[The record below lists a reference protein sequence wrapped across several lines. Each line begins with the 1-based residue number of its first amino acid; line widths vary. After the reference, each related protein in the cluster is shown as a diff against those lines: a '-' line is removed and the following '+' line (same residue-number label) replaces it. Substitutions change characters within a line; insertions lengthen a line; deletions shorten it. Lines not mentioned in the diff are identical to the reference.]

1 MRSLVESLI
10 RNKNKNPNKI
20 IFADENKSITNQ
32 ELYDKSMQI
41 ASYLSNYYN
50 QPIIIEMS
58 KSVETVVLMM
68 GVLLSGNFYT
78 VLDVDMPEE
87 RKTTI
92 INLLEPVCKITTK
105 NNKKSD
111 YVFFE
116 DIIETKTKTKKI
128 NINYNMSN
136 PMYVLFTSGST
147 GIPKGVVVNH
157 NSVMHYLNWFTNEF
171 NINETTVFGNQTP
184 LYFSMS
190 ISDVLGTIYA
200 GSTLYFIPHS
210 YFSFP
215 LYLMKYM
222 EENKINTIYWVPSAL
237 NMISTFDAFKTF
249 ELPELKKVL
258 FAGEVMPP
266 KVINYFVRN
275 HKAYYANLFGPTET
289 TDICTY
295 YEIKEETDNV
305 PIGKACNGLTAIILK
320 DGKESQTGELYI
332 KGPFLASG
340 YYNNPQKTSEV
351 FIQNPL
357 NKAFPEIIYKTGDI
371 VNVRE
376 DGNLLYVG
384 RADFQIKHMGYRIEL
399 GEIENKVY
407 EIDEVN
413 TCVVVYK
420 NDKIIL
426 YYVGNIE
433 EETLLERLK
442 TKVPNY
448 MIPNKIHKESK
459 MNYNLNGKIDRTFY
473 KNLKEDE

>member
-50 QPIIIEMS
+50 QPIIIEMP

-116 DIIETKTKTKKI
+116 DIIETKTKKI

-237 NMISTFDAFKTF
+237 NMISTFDAFKSF

-320 DGKESQTGELYI
+320 DGKESKTGELYI

-442 TKVPNY
+442 AKVPNY

>member
-1 MRSLVESLI
+1 MRSLVESI
-10 RNKNKNPNKI
+10 IKNKNINPNKT
-20 IFADENKSITNQ
+20 IFVDENKSITNN
-32 ELYDKSMQI
+32 ELYDEAMHI
-41 ASYLSNYYN
+41 ASYLSKYDNK
-50 QPIIIEMS
+50 PIIIEMP
-58 KSVETVVLMM
+58 KSVDVIVCMV

-78 VLDVDMPEE
+78 VLDINMPEE
-87 RKTTI
+87 RKNI
-92 INLLEPVCKITTK
+92 IIDLLKPVCKITIK
-105 NNKKSD
+105 DNKKDD
-111 YVFFE
+111 YVYFE
-116 DIIETKTKTKKI
+116 DIIGTKTEKLKE
-128 NINYNMSN
+128 NYNMSN

-147 GIPKGVVVNH
+147 GVPKGVVVNH

-171 NINETTVFGNQTP
+171 HIDETTIFGNQTP

-200 GSTLYFIPHS
+200 GATLYFIPHS

-215 LYLMKYM
+215 LYLMKYL
-222 EENKINTIYWVPSAL
+222 ENNKINTIYWVPSAL
-237 NMISTFDAFKTF
+237 NMISTFDAFKAF
-249 ELPELKKVL
+249 DLPELKKIL

-266 KVINYFVRN
+266 KVINYFIKN
-275 HKAYYANLFGPTET
+275 HPAFYANLFGPTET

-295 YEIKEETDNV
+295 YEVKEETDNV

-320 DGKESQTGELYI
+320 DGKESKTGELYI

-340 YYNNPQKTSEV
+340 YYNNPKKTNEV

-357 NKAFPEIIYKTGDI
+357 NKAFPEVIYKTGDI
-371 VNVRE
+371 VTVRD

-407 EIDEVN
+407 EIDEIN

-426 YYVGNIE
+426 YYIGNIDE
-433 EETLLERLK
+433 ASLLSKLK
-442 TKVPNY
+442 DKVPEY
-448 MIPNKIHKESK
+448 MLPNKIHKEIK
-459 MNYNLNGKIDRTFY
+459 MNYNMNGKIDRTFY
-473 KNLKEDE
+473 KNLKEEE

>member
-1 MRSLVESLI
+1 MRSLIESLI

-50 QPIIIEMS
+50 QPIIIEMP

-116 DIIETKTKTKKI
+116 DIIETKTKKI

-237 NMISTFDAFKTF
+237 NMISTFDAFKSF

-266 KVINYFVRN
+266 KVINYFVRH

-442 TKVPNY
+442 AKVPNY

>member
-50 QPIIIEMS
+50 QPIIIEMP

-116 DIIETKTKTKKI
+116 DIIETKTKKI

-237 NMISTFDAFKTF
+237 NMISTFDAFKSF

-295 YEIKEETDNV
+295 YEIKEETDNA

-442 TKVPNY
+442 AKVPNY

>member
-1 MRSLVESLI
+1 MRSLVESI
-10 RNKNKNPNKI
+10 IKNKNINPNKI
-20 IFADENKSITNQ
+20 IFVDENKSITNN
-32 ELYDKSMQI
+32 ELYDQAMHI
-41 ASYLSNYYN
+41 ASYLSKYDNK
-50 QPIIIEMS
+50 PIIIEMP
-58 KSVETVVLMM
+58 KSVDTIVCMV

-78 VLDVDMPEE
+78 VLDINMPEE
-87 RKTTI
+87 RKNI
-92 INLLEPVCKITTK
+92 IIDLLNPVCKITIK
-105 NNKKSD
+105 DNKKDD
-111 YVFFE
+111 YVYFE
-116 DIIETKTKTKKI
+116 DIIGTKVEKLKE
-128 NINYNMSN
+128 NYNMSN

-147 GIPKGVVVNH
+147 GVPKGVVVNH

-171 NINETTVFGNQTP
+171 HIDETTIFGNQTP

-200 GSTLYFIPHS
+200 GATLYFIPHS

-215 LYLMKYM
+215 LYLMKYL
-222 EENKINTIYWVPSAL
+222 ENNKINTIYWVPSAL
-237 NMISTFDAFKTF
+237 NMISTFDAFKAF
-249 ELPELKKVL
+249 DLPELKKIL

-266 KVINYFVRN
+266 KVINYFIKN
-275 HKAYYANLFGPTET
+275 HPAFYANLFGPTET

-295 YEIKEETDNV
+295 YEVKEETDNV

-320 DGKESQTGELYI
+320 DGKESKTGELYI

-340 YYNNPQKTSEV
+340 YYNNPKKTNEV

-357 NKAFPEIIYKTGDI
+357 NKAFPEVIYKTGDI
-371 VNVRE
+371 VTVRD

-407 EIDEVN
+407 EIDEIN

-426 YYVGNIE
+426 YYIGNIDE
-433 EETLLERLK
+433 ASLLSKLK
-442 TKVPNY
+442 DKVPEY
-448 MIPNKIHKESK
+448 MLPNKIHKEIK
-459 MNYNLNGKIDRTFY
+459 MNYNMNGKIDRTFY
-473 KNLKEDE
+473 KNLKEEE

>member
-1 MRSLVESLI
+1 MRSLVESI
-10 RNKNKNPNKI
+10 IKNKNINPNKT
-20 IFADENKSITNQ
+20 IFVDENKSITNN
-32 ELYDKSMQI
+32 ELYDQAMHI
-41 ASYLSNYYN
+41 ASYLSKYDNK
-50 QPIIIEMS
+50 PIIIEMP
-58 KSVETVVLMM
+58 KSVDTIVCMV

-78 VLDVDMPEE
+78 VLDINMPEE
-87 RKTTI
+87 RKNI
-92 INLLEPVCKITTK
+92 IIDLLNPVCKITIK
-105 NNKKSD
+105 DNKKDD
-111 YVFFE
+111 YVYFE
-116 DIIETKTKTKKI
+116 DIIGTKVEKLKE
-128 NINYNMSN
+128 NYNMSN

-147 GIPKGVVVNH
+147 GVPKGVVVNH

-171 NINETTVFGNQTP
+171 HIDETTIFGNQTP

-200 GSTLYFIPHS
+200 GATLYFIPHS

-215 LYLMKYM
+215 LYLMKYL
-222 EENKINTIYWVPSAL
+222 ESNKINTIYWVPSAL
-237 NMISTFDAFKTF
+237 NMISTFDAFKAF
-249 ELPELKKVL
+249 DLPELKKIL

-266 KVINYFVRN
+266 KVINYFIKN
-275 HKAYYANLFGPTET
+275 HPAFYANLFGPTET

-295 YEIKEETDNV
+295 YEVKEETDNV

-320 DGKESQTGELYI
+320 DGKESKTGELYI

-340 YYNNPQKTSEV
+340 YYNNPKKTNEV

-357 NKAFPEIIYKTGDI
+357 NKAFPEVIYKTGDI
-371 VNVRE
+371 VTVRD

-407 EIDEVN
+407 EIDEIN

-426 YYVGNIE
+426 YYIGNIDE
-433 EETLLERLK
+433 ASLLSKLK
-442 TKVPNY
+442 DKVPEY
-448 MIPNKIHKESK
+448 MLPNKIHKEIK
-459 MNYNLNGKIDRTFY
+459 MNYNMNGKIDRTFY
-473 KNLKEDE
+473 KNLKEEE

>member
-1 MRSLVESLI
+1 MRSLVESI
-10 RNKNKNPNKI
+10 IKNKNINPNKT
-20 IFADENKSITNQ
+20 IFVDENKSITNN
-32 ELYDKSMQI
+32 ELYDEAMHI
-41 ASYLSNYYN
+41 ASYLSKHDNK
-50 QPIIIEMS
+50 PIIIEMP
-58 KSVETVVLMM
+58 KSVDAIVCMV

-78 VLDVDMPEE
+78 VLDINMPEE
-87 RKTTI
+87 RKNI
-92 INLLEPVCKITTK
+92 IIDLLKPVCKITIK
-105 NNKKSD
+105 DNKKDD
-111 YVFFE
+111 YVYFE
-116 DIIETKTKTKKI
+116 DIIGTKTEKLKE
-128 NINYNMSN
+128 NYNMSN

-147 GIPKGVVVNH
+147 GVPKGVVVNH

-171 NINETTVFGNQTP
+171 HIDEITIFGNQTP

-200 GSTLYFIPHS
+200 GATLYFIPHS

-215 LYLMKYM
+215 LYLMKYL
-222 EENKINTIYWVPSAL
+222 ENNKINTIYWVPSAL
-237 NMISTFDAFKTF
+237 NMISTFDAFKAF
-249 ELPELKKVL
+249 DLPELKKIL

-266 KVINYFVRN
+266 KVINYFIKN
-275 HKAYYANLFGPTET
+275 HPAFYANLFGPTET

-295 YEIKEETDNV
+295 YEVKEETDNV

-320 DGKESQTGELYI
+320 DGKESKTGELYI

-340 YYNNPQKTSEV
+340 YYNNPKKTNEV

-357 NKAFPEIIYKTGDI
+357 NKAFPEVIYKTGDI
-371 VNVRE
+371 VTVRD

-407 EIDEVN
+407 EIDEIN

-426 YYVGNIE
+426 YYIGNIDE
-433 EETLLERLK
+433 ASLLSKLK
-442 TKVPNY
+442 DKVPEY
-448 MIPNKIHKESK
+448 MLPNKIHKEIK
-459 MNYNLNGKIDRTFY
+459 MNYNMNGKIDRTFY
-473 KNLKEDE
+473 KNLKEEE

>member
-50 QPIIIEMS
+50 QPIIIEMP

-116 DIIETKTKTKKI
+116 DIIETKTKKI

-210 YFSFP
+210 FFSFP

-237 NMISTFDAFKTF
+237 NM
-249 ELPELKKVL
+249 
-258 FAGEVMPP
+258 
-266 KVINYFVRN
+266 INYFVRN

-442 TKVPNY
+442 AKVPNY

>member
-1 MRSLVESLI
+1 MRSLVESI
-10 RNKNKNPNKI
+10 IKNKNINPNKT
-20 IFADENKSITNQ
+20 IFVDENKSITNN
-32 ELYDKSMQI
+32 ELYNEAMHI
-41 ASYLSNYYN
+41 ASYLSKYDNK
-50 QPIIIEMS
+50 PIIIEMP
-58 KSVETVVLMM
+58 KSVDAIVCMV

-78 VLDVDMPEE
+78 VLDINMPEE
-87 RKTTI
+87 RKNI
-92 INLLEPVCKITTK
+92 IIDLLKPVCKITIK
-105 NNKKSD
+105 DNKKDD
-111 YVFFE
+111 YVYFE
-116 DIIETKTKTKKI
+116 DIIGTKTEKLKE
-128 NINYNMSN
+128 NYNMSN

-147 GIPKGVVVNH
+147 GVPKGVVVNH

-171 NINETTVFGNQTP
+171 HIDETTIFGNQTP

-200 GSTLYFIPHS
+200 GATLYFIPHS

-215 LYLMKYM
+215 LYLMKYL
-222 EENKINTIYWVPSAL
+222 ENNKINTIYWVPSAL
-237 NMISTFDAFKTF
+237 NMISTFDAFKAF
-249 ELPELKKVL
+249 DLPELKKIL

-266 KVINYFVRN
+266 KVINYFVKN
-275 HKAYYANLFGPTET
+275 HPAFYANLFGPTES

-295 YEIKEETDNV
+295 YEVKEETDNV

-320 DGKESQTGELYI
+320 DGKESKTGELYI

-340 YYNNPQKTSEV
+340 YYNNPKKTNEV

-357 NKAFPEIIYKTGDI
+357 NKAFPEVIYKTGDI
-371 VNVRE
+371 VTVRD

-407 EIDEVN
+407 EIDEIN

-426 YYVGNIE
+426 YYIGNIDE
-433 EETLLERLK
+433 ASLLSKLK
-442 TKVPNY
+442 DKVPEY
-448 MIPNKIHKESK
+448 MLPNKIHKEIK
-459 MNYNLNGKIDRTFY
+459 MNYNMNGKIDRTFY
-473 KNLKEDE
+473 KNLKEEE

>member
-1 MRSLVESLI
+1 MVNCKDTRKDFPMLDGKTLMHGKPLI
-10 RNKNKNPNKI
+10 YFDNGATTLKPQCVI
-20 IFADENKSITNQ
+20 DAVCE
-32 ELYDKSMQI
+32 
-41 ASYLSNYYN
+41 YLSSY
-50 QPIIIEMS
+50 
-58 KSVETVVLMM
+58 
-68 GVLLSGNFYT
+68 SGNAHRGDYDLSHQ
-78 VLDVDMPEE
+78 VDVAYEE
-87 RKTTI
+87 AREAVQHFIHAKRK
-92 INLLEPVCKITTK
+92 EEV
-105 NNKKSD
+105 
-111 YVFFE
+111 V
-116 DIIETKTKTKKI
+116 
-128 NINYNMSN
+128 
-136 PMYVLFTSGST
+136 FTSGST

-237 NMISTFDAFKTF
+237 NMISTFDAFKSF

-442 TKVPNY
+442 AKVPNY

>member
-1 MRSLVESLI
+1 MRSLVESI
-10 RNKNKNPNKI
+10 IKNKNINPNKI
-20 IFADENKSITNQ
+20 IFVDENKSITNN
-32 ELYDKSMQI
+32 ELYDQAMHI
-41 ASYLSNYYN
+41 ASYLSKYDNK
-50 QPIIIEMS
+50 PIIIEMP
-58 KSVETVVLMM
+58 KSVDTIVCMV

-78 VLDVDMPEE
+78 VLDINMPEE
-87 RKTTI
+87 RKNI
-92 INLLEPVCKITTK
+92 IIDLLNPVCKITIK
-105 NNKKSD
+105 DNKKDD
-111 YVFFE
+111 YVYFE
-116 DIIETKTKTKKI
+116 DIIGTKVEKLKE
-128 NINYNMSN
+128 NYNMSN

-147 GIPKGVVVNH
+147 GVPKGVVVNH

-171 NINETTVFGNQTP
+171 HIDETTIFGNQTP

-200 GSTLYFIPHS
+200 GATLYFIPHS

-215 LYLMKYM
+215 LYLMKYL
-222 EENKINTIYWVPSAL
+222 ESNKINTIYWVPSAL
-237 NMISTFDAFKTF
+237 NMISTFDAFKAF
-249 ELPELKKVL
+249 DLPELKKIL

-266 KVINYFVRN
+266 KVINYFVKN
-275 HKAYYANLFGPTET
+275 HPAFYANLFGPTES

-295 YEIKEETDNV
+295 YEVKEETDNV

-320 DGKESQTGELYI
+320 DGKESKTGELYI

-340 YYNNPQKTSEV
+340 YYNNPKKTNEV

-357 NKAFPEIIYKTGDI
+357 NKAFPEVIYKTGDI
-371 VNVRE
+371 VTVRD

-407 EIDEVN
+407 EIDEIN

-426 YYVGNIE
+426 YYIGNIDE
-433 EETLLERLK
+433 ASLLSKLK
-442 TKVPNY
+442 DKVPEY
-448 MIPNKIHKESK
+448 MLPNKIHKEIK
-459 MNYNLNGKIDRTFY
+459 MNYNMNGKIDRTFY
-473 KNLKEDE
+473 KNLKEEE

>member
-1 MRSLVESLI
+1 MRSLVESI
-10 RNKNKNPNKI
+10 IKNKNINPNKI
-20 IFADENKSITNQ
+20 IFVDENKSITNN
-32 ELYDKSMQI
+32 ELYDQAMHI
-41 ASYLSNYYN
+41 ASYLSKYDNK
-50 QPIIIEMS
+50 PIIIEMP
-58 KSVETVVLMM
+58 KSVDTIVCMV

-78 VLDVDMPEE
+78 VLDINMPEE
-87 RKTTI
+87 RKNI
-92 INLLEPVCKITTK
+92 IIDLLKPVCKITIK
-105 NNKKSD
+105 DNKKDD
-111 YVFFE
+111 YVYFE
-116 DIIETKTKTKKI
+116 DIIGTKTEKLKE
-128 NINYNMSN
+128 NYNMSN

-147 GIPKGVVVNH
+147 GVPKGVVVNH

-171 NINETTVFGNQTP
+171 HIDETTIFGNQTP

-200 GSTLYFIPHS
+200 GATLYFIPHS

-215 LYLMKYM
+215 LYLMKYL
-222 EENKINTIYWVPSAL
+222 ESNKINTIYWVPSAL
-237 NMISTFDAFKTF
+237 NMISTFDAFKAF
-249 ELPELKKVL
+249 DLPELKKIL

-266 KVINYFVRN
+266 KVINYFIKN
-275 HKAYYANLFGPTET
+275 HPAFYANLFGPTET

-295 YEIKEETDNV
+295 YEVKEETDNV

-320 DGKESQTGELYI
+320 DGKESKTGELYI

-340 YYNNPQKTSEV
+340 YYNNPKKTNEV

-357 NKAFPEIIYKTGDI
+357 NKAFPEVIYKTGDI
-371 VNVRE
+371 VTVRD

-407 EIDEVN
+407 EIDEIN

-426 YYVGNIE
+426 YYIGNIDE
-433 EETLLERLK
+433 ASLLSKLK
-442 TKVPNY
+442 DKVPEY
-448 MIPNKIHKESK
+448 MLPNKIHKEIK
-459 MNYNLNGKIDRTFY
+459 MNYNMNGKIDRTFY
-473 KNLKEDE
+473 KNLKEEE

>member
-1 MRSLVESLI
+1 MRSLVESI
-10 RNKNKNPNKI
+10 IKNKNINPNKI
-20 IFADENKSITNQ
+20 IFVDENKSITNN
-32 ELYDKSMQI
+32 ELYNEAMHI
-41 ASYLSNYYN
+41 ASYLSKYDNK
-50 QPIIIEMS
+50 PIIIEMP
-58 KSVETVVLMM
+58 KSVDAIVCMV

-78 VLDVDMPEE
+78 VLDINMPEE
-87 RKTTI
+87 RKNI
-92 INLLEPVCKITTK
+92 IIDLLNPVCKITIK
-105 NNKKSD
+105 DNKKDD
-111 YVFFE
+111 YVYFE
-116 DIIETKTKTKKI
+116 DIIGTKVEKLKE
-128 NINYNMSN
+128 NYNMSN

-147 GIPKGVVVNH
+147 GVPKGVVVNH

-171 NINETTVFGNQTP
+171 HIDETTIFGNQTP

-200 GSTLYFIPHS
+200 GATLYFIPHS

-215 LYLMKYM
+215 LYLMKYL
-222 EENKINTIYWVPSAL
+222 ENNKINTIYWVPSAL
-237 NMISTFDAFKTF
+237 NMISTFDAFKAF
-249 ELPELKKVL
+249 DLPELKKIL

-266 KVINYFVRN
+266 KVINYFIKN
-275 HKAYYANLFGPTET
+275 HPAFYANLFGPSET

-295 YEIKEETDNV
+295 YEVKEETDNV

-320 DGKESQTGELYI
+320 DGKESKTGELYI

-340 YYNNPQKTSEV
+340 YYNNPKKTNEV

-357 NKAFPEIIYKTGDI
+357 NKAFPEVIYKTGDI
-371 VNVRE
+371 VTVRD

-407 EIDEVN
+407 EIDEIN

-426 YYVGNIE
+426 YYIGNIDE
-433 EETLLERLK
+433 ASLLSKLK
-442 TKVPNY
+442 DKVPEY
-448 MIPNKIHKESK
+448 MLPNKIHKEIK
-459 MNYNLNGKIDRTFY
+459 MNYNMNGKIDRTFY
-473 KNLKEDE
+473 KNLKEEE

>member
-50 QPIIIEMS
+50 QPIIIEMP

-92 INLLEPVCKITTK
+92 INLLEPVCKITAK

-116 DIIETKTKTKKI
+116 DIIETKTKKF

-200 GSTLYFIPHS
+200 GSTLYFIPHA

-237 NMISTFDAFKTF
+237 NMISTFDAFKSF

-442 TKVPNY
+442 AKVPNY

>member
-1 MRSLVESLI
+1 MRSLVESI
-10 RNKNKNPNKI
+10 IKNKNINPNKI
-20 IFADENKSITNQ
+20 IFVDENKSITNN
-32 ELYDKSMQI
+32 ELYNEAMHI
-41 ASYLSNYYN
+41 ASYLSKYDNK
-50 QPIIIEMS
+50 PIIIEMP
-58 KSVETVVLMM
+58 KSVDAIVCMV

-78 VLDVDMPEE
+78 VLDINMPEE
-87 RKTTI
+87 RKNI
-92 INLLEPVCKITTK
+92 IIDLLNPVCKITIK
-105 NNKKSD
+105 DNKKDD
-111 YVFFE
+111 YVYFE
-116 DIIETKTKTKKI
+116 DIIGTKVEKLKE
-128 NINYNMSN
+128 NYNMSN

-147 GIPKGVVVNH
+147 GVPKGVVVNH

-171 NINETTVFGNQTP
+171 HIDETTIFGNQTP

-200 GSTLYFIPHS
+200 GATLYFIPHS

-215 LYLMKYM
+215 LYLMKYL
-222 EENKINTIYWVPSAL
+222 ENNKINTIYWVPSAL
-237 NMISTFDAFKTF
+237 NMISTFDAFKAF
-249 ELPELKKVL
+249 DLPELKKIL

-266 KVINYFVRN
+266 KVINYFIKN
-275 HKAYYANLFGPTET
+275 HLAFYANLFGPTET

-295 YEIKEETDNV
+295 YEVKEETDNV

-320 DGKESQTGELYI
+320 DGKESKTGELYI

-340 YYNNPQKTSEV
+340 YYNNPKKTNEV

-357 NKAFPEIIYKTGDI
+357 NKAFPEVIYKTGDI
-371 VNVRE
+371 VTVRD

-407 EIDEVN
+407 EIDEIN

-426 YYVGNIE
+426 YYIGNIDE
-433 EETLLERLK
+433 ASLLSKLK
-442 TKVPNY
+442 DKVPEY
-448 MIPNKIHKESK
+448 MLPNKIHKEIK
-459 MNYNLNGKIDRTFY
+459 MNYNMNGKIDRTFY
-473 KNLKEDE
+473 KNLKEEE

>member
-1 MRSLVESLI
+1 MRSLVESI
-10 RNKNKNPNKI
+10 IKNKNINPNKI
-20 IFADENKSITNQ
+20 IFVDENKSITNN
-32 ELYDKSMQI
+32 ELYDQAMHI
-41 ASYLSNYYN
+41 ASYLSKYDNK
-50 QPIIIEMS
+50 PIIIEMP
-58 KSVETVVLMM
+58 KSVDTIVCMV

-78 VLDVDMPEE
+78 VLDINMPEE
-87 RKTTI
+87 RKNI
-92 INLLEPVCKITTK
+92 IIDLLNPVCKITIK
-105 NNKKSD
+105 DNKKDD
-111 YVFFE
+111 YVYFE
-116 DIIETKTKTKKI
+116 DIIGTKTEKLKE
-128 NINYNMSN
+128 NYNMSN

-147 GIPKGVVVNH
+147 GVPKGVVVNH

-171 NINETTVFGNQTP
+171 HIDETTIFGNQTP

-200 GSTLYFIPHS
+200 GATLYFIPHS

-215 LYLMKYM
+215 LYLMKYL
-222 EENKINTIYWVPSAL
+222 ESNKINTIYWVPSAL
-237 NMISTFDAFKTF
+237 NMISTFDAFKAF
-249 ELPELKKVL
+249 DLPELKKIL

-266 KVINYFVRN
+266 KVINYFVKN
-275 HKAYYANLFGPTET
+275 HPAFYANLFGPTES

-295 YEIKEETDNV
+295 YEVKEETDNV

-320 DGKESQTGELYI
+320 DGKESKTGELYI

-340 YYNNPQKTSEV
+340 YYNNPKKTNEV

-357 NKAFPEIIYKTGDI
+357 NKAFPEVIYKTGDI
-371 VNVRE
+371 VTVRD

-407 EIDEVN
+407 EIDEIN

-426 YYVGNIE
+426 YYIGNIDE
-433 EETLLERLK
+433 ASLLSKLK
-442 TKVPNY
+442 DKVPEY
-448 MIPNKIHKESK
+448 MLPNKIHKEIK
-459 MNYNLNGKIDRTFY
+459 MNYNMNGKIDRTFY
-473 KNLKEDE
+473 KNLKEEE

>member
-1 MRSLVESLI
+1 
-10 RNKNKNPNKI
+10 
-20 IFADENKSITNQ
+20 
-32 ELYDKSMQI
+32 
-41 ASYLSNYYN
+41 
-50 QPIIIEMS
+50 
-58 KSVETVVLMM
+58 
-68 GVLLSGNFYT
+68 
-78 VLDVDMPEE
+78 
-87 RKTTI
+87 
-92 INLLEPVCKITTK
+92 
-105 NNKKSD
+105 
-111 YVFFE
+111 
-116 DIIETKTKTKKI
+116 
-128 NINYNMSN
+128 
-136 PMYVLFTSGST
+136 
-147 GIPKGVVVNH
+147 
-157 NSVMHYLNWFTNEF
+157 
-171 NINETTVFGNQTP
+171 
-184 LYFSMS
+184 
-190 ISDVLGTIYA
+190 
-200 GSTLYFIPHS
+200 
-210 YFSFP
+210 
-215 LYLMKYM
+215 
-222 EENKINTIYWVPSAL
+222 
-237 NMISTFDAFKTF
+237 
-249 ELPELKKVL
+249 
-258 FAGEVMPP
+258 MPP

-442 TKVPNY
+442 AKVPNY

>member
-50 QPIIIEMS
+50 QPIIIEMP

-78 VLDVDMPEE
+78 VLDIDMPEE

-105 NNKKSD
+105 NNKKSN

-116 DIIETKTKTKKI
+116 DIIETKTKKI

-210 YFSFP
+210 FFSFP

-237 NMISTFDAFKTF
+237 NMISTFDAFKSF

-442 TKVPNY
+442 AKVPNY

>member
-1 MRSLVESLI
+1 MRSLVESI
-10 RNKNKNPNKI
+10 IKNKNINPNKT
-20 IFADENKSITNQ
+20 IFVDENKSITNN
-32 ELYDKSMQI
+32 ELYDEAMHI
-41 ASYLSNYYN
+41 ASYLSKHDNK
-50 QPIIIEMS
+50 PIIIEMP
-58 KSVETVVLMM
+58 KSVDAIVCMV

-78 VLDVDMPEE
+78 VLDINMPEE
-87 RKTTI
+87 RKNI
-92 INLLEPVCKITTK
+92 IIDLLKPVCKITIK
-105 NNKKSD
+105 DNKKDD
-111 YVFFE
+111 YVYFE
-116 DIIETKTKTKKI
+116 DIIGTKTEKLKE
-128 NINYNMSN
+128 NYNMSN

-147 GIPKGVVVNH
+147 GVPKGVVVNH

-171 NINETTVFGNQTP
+171 HIDETTIFGNQTP

-200 GSTLYFIPHS
+200 GATLYFIPHS

-215 LYLMKYM
+215 LYLMKYL
-222 EENKINTIYWVPSAL
+222 ENNKINTIYWVPSAL
-237 NMISTFDAFKTF
+237 NMISTFDAFKAF
-249 ELPELKKVL
+249 DLPELKKIL

-266 KVINYFVRN
+266 KEINYFIKN
-275 HKAYYANLFGPTET
+275 HPAFYANLFGPTET

-295 YEIKEETDNV
+295 YEVKEETDNV

-320 DGKESQTGELYI
+320 DGKESKTGELYI

-340 YYNNPQKTSEV
+340 YYNNPKKTNEV

-357 NKAFPEIIYKTGDI
+357 NKAFPEVIYKTGDI
-371 VNVRE
+371 VTVRD

-407 EIDEVN
+407 EIDEIN

-426 YYVGNIE
+426 YYIGNIDE
-433 EETLLERLK
+433 ASLLSRLK
-442 TKVPNY
+442 DKVPEY
-448 MIPNKIHKESK
+448 MLPNKIHREIK
-459 MNYNLNGKIDRTFY
+459 MNYNMNGKIDRTFY
-473 KNLKEDE
+473 KNLKEEE

>member
-1 MRSLVESLI
+1 MRSLVESI
-10 RNKNKNPNKI
+10 IKNKNINPNKI
-20 IFADENKSITNQ
+20 IFVDENKSITNN
-32 ELYDKSMQI
+32 ELYNEAMHI
-41 ASYLSNYYN
+41 ASYLSKYDNK
-50 QPIIIEMS
+50 PIIIEMP
-58 KSVETVVLMM
+58 KSVDAIVCMV

-78 VLDVDMPEE
+78 VLDINMPEE
-87 RKTTI
+87 RKNI
-92 INLLEPVCKITTK
+92 IIDLLNPVCKITIK
-105 NNKKSD
+105 DNKKDD
-111 YVFFE
+111 YVYFE
-116 DIIETKTKTKKI
+116 DIIGTKAEKLKE
-128 NINYNMSN
+128 NYNMSN

-147 GIPKGVVVNH
+147 GVPKGVVVNH

-171 NINETTVFGNQTP
+171 HIDETTIFGNQTP

-200 GSTLYFIPHS
+200 GATLYFIPHS

-215 LYLMKYM
+215 LYLMKYL
-222 EENKINTIYWVPSAL
+222 ESNKINTIYWVPSAL
-237 NMISTFDAFKTF
+237 NMISTFDAFKAF
-249 ELPELKKVL
+249 DLPELKKIL

-266 KVINYFVRN
+266 KVINYFIKN
-275 HKAYYANLFGPTET
+275 HPAFYANLFGPTET

-295 YEIKEETDNV
+295 YEVKEETDNV

-320 DGKESQTGELYI
+320 DGKESKTGELYI

-340 YYNNPQKTSEV
+340 YYNNPKKTNEV

-357 NKAFPEIIYKTGDI
+357 NKAFPEVIYKTGDI
-371 VNVRE
+371 VTVRD

-407 EIDEVN
+407 EIDEIN

-426 YYVGNIE
+426 YYIGNIDE
-433 EETLLERLK
+433 ASLLSKLK
-442 TKVPNY
+442 DKVPEY
-448 MIPNKIHKESK
+448 MLPNKIHKEIK
-459 MNYNLNGKIDRTFY
+459 MNYNMNGKIDRTFY
-473 KNLKEDE
+473 KNLKEEE

>member
-1 MRSLVESLI
+1 MRSLVESI
-10 RNKNKNPNKI
+10 IKNKNINPNKT
-20 IFADENKSITNQ
+20 IFVDENKSITNN
-32 ELYDKSMQI
+32 ELYNEAMHI
-41 ASYLSNYYN
+41 ASYLSKYDNK
-50 QPIIIEMS
+50 PIIIEMP
-58 KSVETVVLMM
+58 KSVDAIVCMV

-78 VLDVDMPEE
+78 VLDINMPEE
-87 RKTTI
+87 RKNI
-92 INLLEPVCKITTK
+92 IIDLLKPVCKITIK
-105 NNKKSD
+105 DNKKDD
-111 YVFFE
+111 YVYFE
-116 DIIETKTKTKKI
+116 DIIGTKTEKLKE
-128 NINYNMSN
+128 NYNMSN

-147 GIPKGVVVNH
+147 GVPKGVVVNH

-171 NINETTVFGNQTP
+171 HIDETTIFGNQTP

-200 GSTLYFIPHS
+200 GATLYFIPHS

-215 LYLMKYM
+215 LYLMKYL
-222 EENKINTIYWVPSAL
+222 ENNKINTIYWVPSAL
-237 NMISTFDAFKTF
+237 NMISTFDAFKAF
-249 ELPELKKVL
+249 DLPELKKIL

-266 KVINYFVRN
+266 KVINYFVKN
-275 HKAYYANLFGPTET
+275 HPAFYANLFGPTET

-295 YEIKEETDNV
+295 YEVKEETDNV

-320 DGKESQTGELYI
+320 DGKESKTGELYI

-340 YYNNPQKTSEV
+340 YYNNPKKTNEV

-357 NKAFPEIIYKTGDI
+357 NKAFPEVIYKTGDI
-371 VNVRE
+371 VTVRD

-407 EIDEVN
+407 EIDEIN

-426 YYVGNIE
+426 YYIGNIDE
-433 EETLLERLK
+433 ASLLSKLK
-442 TKVPNY
+442 DKVPEY
-448 MIPNKIHKESK
+448 MLPNKIHKEIK
-459 MNYNLNGKIDRTFY
+459 MNYNMNGKIDRTFY
-473 KNLKEDE
+473 KNLKEEE

>member
-50 QPIIIEMS
+50 QPIIIEMP

-87 RKTTI
+87 RKATI

-116 DIIETKTKTKKI
+116 DIIETKTKKI

-237 NMISTFDAFKTF
+237 NMISTFDAFKSF

-442 TKVPNY
+442 AKVPNY

>member
-50 QPIIIEMS
+50 QPIIIEMP

-116 DIIETKTKTKKI
+116 DIIETKTKKI

-210 YFSFP
+210 FFSFP

-237 NMISTFDAFKTF
+237 NMISTFDAFKSF

-442 TKVPNY
+442 AKVPNY

>member
-50 QPIIIEMS
+50 QPIIIEMP

-116 DIIETKTKTKKI
+116 DIIETKTKKI

-136 PMYVLFTSGST
+136 PIYVLFTSGST

-237 NMISTFDAFKTF
+237 NMISTFDAFKSF

-442 TKVPNY
+442 AKVPNY

>member
-50 QPIIIEMS
+50 QPIIIEMP

-116 DIIETKTKTKKI
+116 DIIETKTKKI

-237 NMISTFDAFKTF
+237 NMISTFDAFKSF

-305 PIGKACNGLTAIILK
+305 SIGKACNGLTAIILK

-442 TKVPNY
+442 AKVPNY

>member
-20 IFADENKSITNQ
+20 IFAEENKSITNQ

-50 QPIIIEMS
+50 QPIIIEMP

-116 DIIETKTKTKKI
+116 DIIETKTKKI

-237 NMISTFDAFKTF
+237 NMISTFDAFKSF

-442 TKVPNY
+442 AKVPNY

>member
-1 MRSLVESLI
+1 MRSLVESI
-10 RNKNKNPNKI
+10 IKNKNINPNKT
-20 IFADENKSITNQ
+20 IFVDENKSITNN
-32 ELYDKSMQI
+32 ELYDEAMHI
-41 ASYLSNYYN
+41 ASYLSKYDNK
-50 QPIIIEMS
+50 PIIIEMP
-58 KSVETVVLMM
+58 KSVDTIVCMV

-78 VLDVDMPEE
+78 VLDINMPEE
-87 RKTTI
+87 RKNI
-92 INLLEPVCKITTK
+92 IIDLLKPVCKITIK
-105 NNKKSD
+105 DNKKDD
-111 YVFFE
+111 YVYFE
-116 DIIETKTKTKKI
+116 DIIGTKTEKLKE
-128 NINYNMSN
+128 NYNMSN

-147 GIPKGVVVNH
+147 GVPKGVVVNH

-171 NINETTVFGNQTP
+171 HIDETTIFGNQTP

-200 GSTLYFIPHS
+200 GATLYFIPHS

-215 LYLMKYM
+215 LYLMKYL
-222 EENKINTIYWVPSAL
+222 ENNKINTIYWVPSAL
-237 NMISTFDAFKTF
+237 NMISTFDAFKAF
-249 ELPELKKVL
+249 DLPELKKIL

-266 KVINYFVRN
+266 KVINYFIKN
-275 HKAYYANLFGPTET
+275 HPAFYANLFGPTET

-295 YEIKEETDNV
+295 YEVKEETDNV

-320 DGKESQTGELYI
+320 DGKESKTGELYI

-340 YYNNPQKTSEV
+340 YYNNPKKTNEV

-357 NKAFPEIIYKTGDI
+357 NKAFPEVIYKTGDI
-371 VNVRE
+371 VTVRD

-407 EIDEVN
+407 EIDEIN

-426 YYVGNIE
+426 YYIGNIDE
-433 EETLLERLK
+433 ASLLSKLK
-442 TKVPNY
+442 DKVPEY
-448 MIPNKIHKESK
+448 MLPNKIHKEIK
-459 MNYNLNGKIDRTFY
+459 MNYNMNGKIDRTFY
-473 KNLKEDE
+473 KNLKEEE

>member
-20 IFADENKSITNQ
+20 IFADENTSITNQ

-50 QPIIIEMS
+50 QPIIIEMP

-116 DIIETKTKTKKI
+116 DIIETKTKKI

-237 NMISTFDAFKTF
+237 NMISTFDAFKSF

-442 TKVPNY
+442 AKVPNY

>member
-50 QPIIIEMS
+50 QPIIIEMP

-116 DIIETKTKTKKI
+116 DIIETKTKKI

-237 NMISTFDAFKTF
+237 NMISTFDAFKSF

-305 PIGKACNGLTAIILK
+305 PIGKACNGLTAIILN

-442 TKVPNY
+442 AKVPNY

>member
-50 QPIIIEMS
+50 QPIIIEMP

-116 DIIETKTKTKKI
+116 DIIETKTKKI

-157 NSVMHYLNWFTNEF
+157 NSVMYYLNWFTNEF

-237 NMISTFDAFKTF
+237 NMISTFDAFKSF

-442 TKVPNY
+442 AKVPNY

>member
-50 QPIIIEMS
+50 QPIIIEMP

-116 DIIETKTKTKKI
+116 DIIETKTKKI

-237 NMISTFDAFKTF
+237 NMISTFDAFKSF

-420 NDKIIL
+420 NDNIIL

-433 EETLLERLK
+433 EKTLLERLK
-442 TKVPNY
+442 AKVPNY

>member
-1 MRSLVESLI
+1 MRSLVESI
-10 RNKNKNPNKI
+10 IKNKNINPNKI
-20 IFADENKSITNQ
+20 IFVDENKSITNN
-32 ELYDKSMQI
+32 ELYNEAMHI
-41 ASYLSNYYN
+41 ASYLSKYDNK
-50 QPIIIEMS
+50 PIIIEMP
-58 KSVETVVLMM
+58 KSVDTIVCMV

-78 VLDVDMPEE
+78 VLDINMPEE
-87 RKTTI
+87 RKNI
-92 INLLEPVCKITTK
+92 IIDLLNPVCKITIK
-105 NNKKSD
+105 DNKKDD
-111 YVFFE
+111 YVYFE
-116 DIIETKTKTKKI
+116 DIIGTKVKKLKE
-128 NINYNMSN
+128 NYNMSN

-147 GIPKGVVVNH
+147 GVPKGVVVNH

-171 NINETTVFGNQTP
+171 HIDETTIFGNQTP

-200 GSTLYFIPHS
+200 GATLYFIPHS

-215 LYLMKYM
+215 LYLMKYL
-222 EENKINTIYWVPSAL
+222 ENNKINTIYWVPSAL
-237 NMISTFDAFKTF
+237 NMISTFDAFKAF
-249 ELPELKKVL
+249 DLPELKKIL

-266 KVINYFVRN
+266 KVINYFIKN
-275 HKAYYANLFGPTET
+275 HPAFYANLFGPTET

-295 YEIKEETDNV
+295 YEVKEETDNV

-320 DGKESQTGELYI
+320 DGKESKTGELYI

-340 YYNNPQKTSEV
+340 YYNNPKKTNEV

-357 NKAFPEIIYKTGDI
+357 NKAFPEVIYKTGDI
-371 VNVRE
+371 VTVRD

-407 EIDEVN
+407 EIDEIN

-426 YYVGNIE
+426 YYIGNIDE
-433 EETLLERLK
+433 ASLLSKLK
-442 TKVPNY
+442 DKVPEY
-448 MIPNKIHKESK
+448 MLPNKIHKEIK
-459 MNYNLNGKIDRTFY
+459 MNYNMNGKIDRTFY
-473 KNLKEDE
+473 KNLKEEE

>member
-20 IFADENKSITNQ
+20 ILADENKSITNQ

-50 QPIIIEMS
+50 QPIIIEMP

-92 INLLEPVCKITTK
+92 INLLEPVRKITTK

-116 DIIETKTKTKKI
+116 DIIETKTKKI

-237 NMISTFDAFKTF
+237 NMISTFDAFKSF

-442 TKVPNY
+442 AKVPNY
-448 MIPNKIHKESK
+448 MIPNKIYKESK

>member
-1 MRSLVESLI
+1 MRSLVESI
-10 RNKNKNPNKI
+10 IKNKNINPNKI
-20 IFADENKSITNQ
+20 IFVDENKSITNN
-32 ELYDKSMQI
+32 ELYDQAMHI
-41 ASYLSNYYN
+41 ASYLSKYDNK
-50 QPIIIEMS
+50 PIIIEMP
-58 KSVETVVLMM
+58 KSVDTIVCMV

-78 VLDVDMPEE
+78 VLDINMPEE
-87 RKTTI
+87 RKNI
-92 INLLEPVCKITTK
+92 IIDLLNPVCKITIK
-105 NNKKSD
+105 DNKKDD
-111 YVFFE
+111 YVYFE
-116 DIIETKTKTKKI
+116 DIIGTKVEKLKE
-128 NINYNMSN
+128 NYNMSN

-147 GIPKGVVVNH
+147 GVPKGVVVNH

-171 NINETTVFGNQTP
+171 HIDETTIFGNQTP

-200 GSTLYFIPHS
+200 GATLYFIPHS

-215 LYLMKYM
+215 LYLMKYL
-222 EENKINTIYWVPSAL
+222 ESNKINTIYWVPSAL
-237 NMISTFDAFKTF
+237 NMISTFDAFKAF
-249 ELPELKKVL
+249 DLPELKKIL

-266 KVINYFVRN
+266 KVINYFIKN
-275 HKAYYANLFGPTET
+275 HPAFYANLFGPTET

-295 YEIKEETDNV
+295 YEVKEETDNV

-320 DGKESQTGELYI
+320 DGKESKTGELYI

-340 YYNNPQKTSEV
+340 YYNNPKKTNEV

-357 NKAFPEIIYKTGDI
+357 NKAFPEVIYKTGDI
-371 VNVRE
+371 VTVRD

-407 EIDEVN
+407 EIDEIN

-426 YYVGNIE
+426 YYIGNIDE
-433 EETLLERLK
+433 ASLLSKLK
-442 TKVPNY
+442 DKVPEY
-448 MIPNKIHKESK
+448 MLPNKIHKEIK
-459 MNYNLNGKIDRTFY
+459 MNYNMNGKIDRTFY
-473 KNLKEDE
+473 KNLKEEE

>member
-1 MRSLVESLI
+1 MRSLVESII

-20 IFADENKSITNQ
+20 IFVDENDSITNK
-32 ELYDKSMQI
+32 ELYDKAMNI
-41 ASYLSNYYN
+41 ASYLSKYDN
-50 QPIIIEMS
+50 QPIIIEMP
-58 KSVETVVLMM
+58 KGVDAMVCMV

-78 VLDVDMPEE
+78 ILDINMPEE
-87 RKTTI
+87 RKKI
-92 INLLEPVCKITTK
+92 ITDLLKPICKITNK
-105 NNKKSD
+105 DNKKDD
-111 YVFFE
+111 YVYFE
-116 DIIETKTKTKKI
+116 NIIRTKAEKI
-128 NINYNMSN
+128 KENYNMSN

-171 NINETTVFGNQTP
+171 HIDETTIFGNQTP

-215 LYLMKYM
+215 LYLMKYLD
-222 EENKINTIYWVPSAL
+222 ENKINTIYWVPSAL

-249 ELPELKKVL
+249 DLTELKKIL

-266 KVINYFVRN
+266 KVINYFIKN
-275 HKAYYANLFGPTET
+275 HPAFYANLFGPTET

-295 YEIKEETDNV
+295 YEVKEETDNV
-305 PIGKACNGLTAIILK
+305 PIGKACNGLTTIILK
-320 DGKESQTGELYI
+320 DGQESKMGELYI

-340 YYNNPQKTSEV
+340 YYNNPQKTNEV

-371 VNVRE
+371 VNVRD

-426 YYVGNIE
+426 HYVGNIDE
-433 EETLLERLK
+433 VSLLAKLK
-442 TKVPNY
+442 NKVSEY
-448 MIPNKIHKESK
+448 MMPNKIYKEIK
-459 MNYNLNGKIDRTFY
+459 MNYNMNGKIDRTFY
-473 KNLKEDE
+473 KNLEEEE

>member
-50 QPIIIEMS
+50 QPIIIEMP

-116 DIIETKTKTKKI
+116 DIIETKTKKI

-237 NMISTFDAFKTF
+237 NMISTFDAFKSF

-442 TKVPNY
+442 AKVPNY

-459 MNYNLNGKIDRTFY
+459 MNYNLNGKIDLTFY

>member
-50 QPIIIEMS
+50 QPIIIEMP

-105 NNKKSD
+105 NNKKSN

-116 DIIETKTKTKKI
+116 DIIETKTKKI

-210 YFSFP
+210 FFSFP

-237 NMISTFDAFKTF
+237 NMISTFDAFKSF

-442 TKVPNY
+442 AKVPNY